1 MKNVIGVHFWEKSAR
16 ICICDDYNIY
26 TDAMELPMS
35 IRNADVLQDEKAFRL
50 AFEKIHA
57 HMQENMGISG
67 FDLVL
72 TVPDDYG
79 LREFM
84 RLKKLA
90 KSCDMELLRSYS
102 ESMCLA
108 AYVNQEF
115 RVENGVTIL
124 SAFVTEDRVGIAGYE
139 MGDIVRCMETVLVTE
154 QTGARGVLPYIQK
167 AGPELLF
174 RHMPDALF
182 FTGSFNAGMTFE
194 QAASAGL
201 GRSDVD
207 VKMLDAKCVIEGLGF
222 LCGSLEQR
230 PVAGLTDFRSVATPY
245 PLAVS
250 VNGEIHMYPKDQEC
264 PGESF
269 SEPDIYPEKP
279 EQSPEISLYEER
291 RGKLFRIAGS
301 KPDASDTDAFR
312 KKYIRTGVHVD
323 RDGTC
328 SVILEETESG
338 RKKFFILGQEE
349 EAASAGAKED
359 NVATFVE
366 NILPIIDNLEY
377 AARYAEDETNPYAQG
392 IKQSYQKAVEI
403 LEKNGVTRITGE
415 GEPFDFNLQNAVAH
429 VADGDL
435 PENTVKQV
443 MQAGYMYRGKVL
455 RPAQVIVAN

>member
-26 TDAMELPMS
+26 TDTMELPMS
-35 IRNADVLQDEKAFRL
+35 IRNADVLRDEKAFRL
-50 AFEKIHA
+50 SFEKIHA
-57 HMQENMGISG
+57 HMQENMGISD

-79 LREFM
+79 LRESM
-84 RLKKLA
+84 ELRELA
-90 KSCDMELLRSYS
+90 KSCDMDLLRTYS

-139 MGDIVRCMETVLVTE
+139 MGDIVRCLESVLVTE
-154 QTGARGVLPYIQK
+154 QTGTRGVLPHIQK
-167 AGPELLF
+167 AGPELLY

-182 FTGSFNAGMTFE
+182 FTGTFNAGMTFE
-194 QAASAGL
+194 QAATAGL
-201 GRSDVD
+201 GRSGID

-230 PVAGLTDFRSVATPY
+230 PVAGITDFRSIATPY

-250 VNGEIHMYPKDQEC
+250 VNGEIRIYPKDQEC

-269 SEPDIYPEKP
+269 GEPDVFPEPADQKP
-279 EQSPEISLYEER
+279 QIALFEER
-291 RGKLFRIAGS
+291 RGKLMKIAENVPS
-301 KPDASDTDAFR
+301 PDDMDTFR
-312 KKYIRTGVHVD
+312 KKEIRTGIHVD

-328 SVILEETESG
+328 SVILEETESS
-338 RKKFFILGQEE
+338 RKKYFILGREE
-349 EAASAGAKED
+349 EGAASAAKED
-359 NVATFVE
+359 SVATFAE

-392 IKQSYQKAVEI
+392 IRQSYQKAVQI
-403 LEKNGVTRITGE
+403 LEENGVTRITGE

-443 MQAGYMYRGKVL
+443 MQAGYMYQGKVL